1 MNTTLSDSVKD
12 MSATLGELQAKEE
25 QLKTLI
31 QHKVN
36 YRFRNVSTFTWFEN
50 FYFYCQIVPWFPYHI
65 KDREL
70 VNASAQITEMISRLK
85 KLDDQYRE
93 MRRKEVEGQKNVVEW
108 KEKYAESRKEIE
120 HLKGR

>member
-1 MNTTLSDSVKD
+1 MTSIID
-12 MSATLGELQAKEE
+12 
-25 QLKTLI
+25 
-31 QHKVN
+31 
-36 YRFRNVSTFTWFEN
+36 FEA
-50 FYFYCQIVPWFPYHI
+50 QISPWFPYGI

-70 VNASAQITEMISRLK
+70 VNASAQITDMIRKLK

-120 HLKGR
+120 HLKGKQAVFSSLSVKISASLIQSVFSIFSCVVLFLKTLCGN